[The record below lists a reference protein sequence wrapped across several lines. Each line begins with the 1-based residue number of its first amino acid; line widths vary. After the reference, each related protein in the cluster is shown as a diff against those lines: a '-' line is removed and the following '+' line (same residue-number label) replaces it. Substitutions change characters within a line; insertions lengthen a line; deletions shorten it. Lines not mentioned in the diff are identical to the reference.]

1 MWIFD
6 QTLCTDADQSLTIR
20 TLVDRTTPSW
30 EQHCWPPTMLS
41 CAAAAAVSFNRED
54 VEWAKYKTN
63 GVWCNHWCSCCNVI
77 CMCWIVWH
85 PRCLLVADWP
95 SVWDLLGGINQTNV
109 CEIIVAVLHS
119 LSDCVLAYYV
129 RSCKCCMNWVC
140 ACDTCTARYVRSLG
154 IMIITRLL
162 IPRSI
167 SRYRLMNMNPS
178 VEMNAWTSNLVA
190 SDVSRRINGRN
201 YRSW

>member
-1 MWIFD
+1 
-6 QTLCTDADQSLTIR
+6 
-20 TLVDRTTPSW
+20 
-30 EQHCWPPTMLS
+30 
-41 CAAAAAVSFNRED
+41 
-54 VEWAKYKTN
+54 
-63 GVWCNHWCSCCNVI
+63 
-77 CMCWIVWH
+77 VWH